1 MNNNLMNI
9 CYKGETGE
17 SDIRTTIISDILYI
31 SLKDILIT
39 LNKENRE
46 INSRYATKSM
56 LGLIKA
62 QLEALD
68 VDEYK
73 ALDVNNGVFEGEK
86 EIFVTQPGLYRVMS
100 SDRSAAGKR
109 FQKWLFHEVIP
120 SLTRHGVYP
129 APPEAKGSAF
139 AQMAEILAQN
149 SRMLADTIV
158 KHEKLAED
166 VLQVKGKVANVE
178 TRLTNLESNNQRNT
192 NEFQTLEERLVF
204 LDIKMNDND
213 LIEALAWCEN
223 ISCSKARKVVRGDK
237 RETTRFD
244 VQTID
249 EAITIMKNKSALY
262 HIDSS
267 INN

>member
-1 MNNNLMNI
+1 
-9 CYKGETGE
+9 
-17 SDIRTTIISDILYI
+17 
-31 SLKDILIT
+31 
-39 LNKENRE
+39 
-46 INSRYATKSM
+46 
-56 LGLIKA
+56 
-62 QLEALD
+62 
-68 VDEYK
+68 
-73 ALDVNNGVFEGEK
+73 
-86 EIFVTQPGLYRVMS
+86 
-100 SDRSAAGKR
+100 
-109 FQKWLFHEVIP
+109 
-120 SLTRHGVYP
+120 
-129 APPEAKGSAF
+129 
-139 AQMAEILAQN
+139 
-149 SRMLADTIV
+149 
-158 KHEKLAED
+158 

-249 EAITIMKNKSALY
+249 EAITIMKNKSALH